1 MLAVMGTSTCH
12 IMNGE
17 RARRGARHV
26 RRRRRAGSRRACGAT
41 RPGRAASATS
51 SAGSPTTPSRRA
63 TTRRR
68 ARKGIDLHDHLSQLA
83 GEQEVG
89 AHGLLALDWNNGN
102 RSVLVDHE
110 LSGLIVGL
118 TLGTR
123 AEDVYRALIEATAFG
138 TRKII
143 ETFEASGLP
152 VRRADRRRRA
162 AQEPGD
168 HADLRRRHAALAAPH
183 RLRAGPRAGLG
194 DARGGRRRRVPRH
207 LRRGRRDGQ
216 ASAATSTRPT
226 RRAPAPTTRS
236 TSTTRRLHDHFGRG
250 GDDVMHALRHIRP
263 REVARG

>member
-1 MLAVMGTSTCH
+1 MTSSPRCPACAASCAAGVTPGLWGYEAGQSGVGDIFAWFADNAVPPRYHEEARAPRASTCTTTSPSSP
-12 IMNGE
+12 
-17 RARRGARHV
+17 A
-26 RRRRRAGSRRACGAT
+26 SRR
-41 RPGRAASATS
+41 SA
-51 SAGSPTTPSRRA
+51 
-63 TTRRR
+63 
-68 ARKGIDLHDHLSQLA
+68 Q
-83 GEQEVG
+83 
-89 AHGLLALDWNNGN
+89 HGLVALDWNNGN

-168 HADLRRRHAALAAPH
+168 HADLRRRHAALAAPD

-194 DARGGRRRRVPRH
+194 DARGGRGRRVPGH
-207 LRRGRRDGQ
+207 LRRRRPRWASVRRDVY
-216 ASAATSTRPT
+216 APDEARADAYDALYEHYST
-226 RRAPAPTTRS
+226 
-236 TSTTRRLHDHFGRG
+236 LHDHFGRG
-250 GDDVMHALRHIRP
+250 GDDVMHALRRIRP

>member
-1 MLAVMGTSTCH
+1 M
-12 IMNGE
+12 
-17 RARRGARHV
+17 
-26 RRRRRAGSRRACGAT
+26 
-41 RPGRAASATS
+41 
-51 SAGSPTTPSRRA
+51 
-63 TTRRR
+63 RRR
-68 ARKGIDLHDHLSQLA
+68 ARRRHAGPVGLRGRPERRRRHLRLVRRQRRPAALPR
-83 GEQEVG
+83 GG
-89 AHGLLALDWNNGN
+89 ARQAASTSTTTSPSSPASRRSAQHGLVALDWNNGN

-152 VRRADRRRRA
+152 VRELIVAGGLLKNPVIMQIYADVTRRA
-162 AQEPGD
+162 
-168 HADLRRRHAALAAPH
+168 AAPH

-207 LRRGRRDGQ
+207 LRRRGRDGQ
-216 ASAATSTRPT
+216 GRAATSTRPT
-226 RRAPAPTTRS
+226 RRAPAAYDALYEHYS
-236 TSTTRRLHDHFGRG
+236 TLHDHFGRG